1 MTLRH
6 TLCLV
11 YLHVERMNEMNQSLF
26 KNRPFIFLFMAS
38 FLAIIGYSMFF
49 MTTTWFVISDLGS
62 ARSLGIILIAMT
74 VPRIVMMAFGGVIAD
89 KFKKTTIM
97 FSTSFI
103 QGISVLIVFFFHQAG
118 ELRFEYLLGLG
129 LIFGTLD
136 AFSGPAGT
144 SLIPKLVQK
153 SQIKQANAIIQ
164 GLGQIGFVVGPI
176 IAGSVMEFGG
186 VTTGY
191 LVAAIIVL
199 LSAFFMFPPFLK
211 EGPVDN
217 TVKQTPLK
225 DLLEGFSYVKAS
237 KYLVTGI
244 LILITL
250 NFFAFGAISIAIPIL
265 VETYGGTPINLSYI
279 EAGLGIGML
288 VSTAIIGTVKI
299 RRRGL
304 TSILGLIATL
314 VVAVAFSQIPNLAVL
329 TALAF
334 LLGFSMTFVSIPF
347 FTSAQEDTDPRIMG
361 RVMSI
366 VFLAMNGF
374 DPLAYAGVTF
384 LVSRGIDIQ
393 SIILTFSLIGLF
405 IAFLLL
411 WKGKTYRKH
420 KSIY

>member
-1 MTLRH
+1 M
-6 TLCLV
+6 
-11 YLHVERMNEMNQSLF
+11 EQQSLF
-26 KNRPFIFLFMAS
+26 KNSRFILLFLGS
-38 FLAIIGYSMFF
+38 FLALIGFSMFF

-62 ARSLGIILIAMT
+62 SSSLGIILIAIT
-74 VPRIVMMAFGGVIAD
+74 VPRILMMAFGGVLAD

-103 QGISVLIVFFFHQAG
+103 QGVLLVIVFLLNNANQ
-118 ELRFEYLLGLG
+118 LTFEYLIILGFF
-129 LIFGTLD
+129 FGTLD

-144 SLIPKLVQK
+144 SLIPKMVEK
-153 SQIKQANAIIQ
+153 NQIKQANAVLQ
-164 GLGQIGFVVGPI
+164 GLGQIGFIMGPVI
-176 IAGSVMEFGG
+176 SGSVMEFGG

-191 LVAAIIVL
+191 LVSAIIVL

-217 TVKQTPLK
+217 TVKQTPFK
-225 DLLEGFSYVKAS
+225 DFIEGFSYVKAS
-237 KYLVTGI
+237 KFLLTGI

-265 VETYGGTPINLSYI
+265 VETYGGSPIDLSYI
-279 EAGLGIGML
+279 EAALGVGML
-288 VSTAIIGTVKI
+288 VSTAIIGIVKV

-304 TSILGLIATL
+304 TSIAGLIATL
-314 VVAVAFSQIPNLAVL
+314 LVAIAFSQSPNLYIL

-334 LLGFSMTFVSIPF
+334 LIGFTMTFVSIPF

-374 DPLAYAGVTF
+374 DPLAYASVTF
-384 LVSRGIDIQ
+384 LVSRGIDVQHVILYY
-393 SIILTFSLIGLF
+393 SIVGLMIALIT
-405 IAFLLL
+405 L
-411 WKGKTYRKH
+411 WKGKTYKNYT
-420 KSIY
+420 SNY